1 MLRRCLPIVSIL
13 LIVIF
18 YSCHP
23 DKTEVDTSK
32 VTIPPVQFM
41 RLDKDVFSLT
51 PANIDARTKEYQKK
65 YKQFYN
71 RYVSNILN
79 NGGVVDSS
87 YSESLLRFVNDKD
100 MSEAYREIEKK
111 YSDND
116 VALIGEALE
125 EPVKRFKALFPA
137 RRIPARYVT
146 FMSGFNYNVV
156 YVDSTIGIGLDK
168 YLGADNR
175 FYSMLQW
182 PRFQVRLMD
191 KPYIVPDVVRGW
203 MITEFDNSDPVNNL
217 LNHMV
222 FYGKIYYL
230 CDVLLPDTDDSL
242 KIGYT
247 TAQMKYCHEYE
258 KNLWGYFVKDNQLY
272 ENDLKLIAQYTTD
285 GPFTGAISKECP
297 PRIAMWVGWQIVRA
311 YMANNP
317 EVTPEQLMKE
327 KDVQKIL
334 SKSKYKP

>member
-1 MLRRCLPIVSIL
+1 MMRVCLPIVSIL
-13 LIVIF
+13 LIVMF
-18 YSCHP
+18 YSCGP
-23 DKTEVDTSK
+23 DKLEVDTSK
-32 VTIPPVQFM
+32 VSIPPVHFQ
-41 RLDKDVFSLT
+41 RLDKDVFSVT
-51 PANIDARTKEYQKK
+51 PSNVAAKTKDFQVRYG
-65 YKQFYN
+65 QFYN
-71 RYVSNILN
+71 RYVSSILN
-79 NGGVVDSS
+79 NGGVVDST
-87 YSESLLRFVNDKD
+87 YTESLLRFIHDKD
-100 MSEAYREIEKK
+100 MSEAYREVEKK

-116 VALIGEALE
+116 VELIGDALE
-125 EPVKRFKALFPA
+125 EPVKRFKALFPD
-137 RRIPARYVT
+137 RKVPVRYAT

-175 FYSMLQW
+175 FYTMLQW
-182 PRFQVRLMD
+182 PKFQVRLMD

-230 CDVLLPDTDDSL
+230 CDALLPTTDDSL

-247 TAQMKYCHEYE
+247 TAQMNYCHEYE
-258 KNLWGYFVKDNQLY
+258 KNLWGFFVKDNTLY

-297 PRIAMWVGWQIVRA
+297 PRIAMWIGWQIVRA

-317 EVTPEQLMKE
+317 DVTPEQLMKE
-327 KDVQKIL
+327 RDVQKIL